1 MGVDS
6 TELHAW
12 IAAFLEWCHSPLF
25 QQAWEPFKTIYNVD
39 TGKFIDIIMAHANG
53 NKIKNPE
60 DLYNVASEIL
70 QNPEFRAIIKQ

>member
-1 MGVDS
+1 
-6 TELHAW
+6 
-12 IAAFLEWCHSPLF
+12 
-25 QQAWEPFKTIYNVD
+25 
-39 TGKFIDIIMAHANG
+39 MAHANG